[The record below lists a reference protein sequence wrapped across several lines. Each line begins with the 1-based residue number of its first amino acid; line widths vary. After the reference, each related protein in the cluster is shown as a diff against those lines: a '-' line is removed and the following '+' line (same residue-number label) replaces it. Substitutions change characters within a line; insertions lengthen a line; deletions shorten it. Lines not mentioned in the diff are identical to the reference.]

1 MLRLLLKEGEAGKNL
16 LEKLNLFQAEPGLLE
31 KYIIASEVSVEM
43 LDTFLA
49 RLFGNE
55 KSVKVDGGLRDG
67 LFECLGLL
75 RGESG
80 KSDGVSE
87 ELVGLRERVS
97 EQDAMLKEMQRQLHA
112 MRRQLEMQKDM
123 VRVADAVDS
132 RLDEIAVECAERVN
146 SAEKALRD
154 EIRNMDISAS
164 VSEIVESIRTDV
176 NASSLEMQ
184 ALREEVKRLK
194 SDEERLEDALKRIPV
209 QVRYDDAR
217 PLDGIIA
224 YLTREC
230 GGNVHEKEIV
240 EVTASSVDSLDVKP
254 ENVVDLTTSSNFCSK
269 GEENSWVCYNFKQRR
284 VAVTSYSI
292 RSFDAGRGYGHPRS
306 WVLQVSNDGEVW
318 NTIDSRENNSD
329 LNNRLVTCHFPVTT
343 QPEGDFRFVR
353 LLQTG
358 PNHHPGHRLII
369 SGLELFGSIRL
380 ES

>member
-1 MLRLLLKEGEAGKNL
+1 MAKFGTFGKNMLRLLLKEGEAGKNL

-75 RGESG
+75 RGENG

-112 MRRQLEMQKDM
+112 MRRQLDMQKDV

-164 VSEIVESIRTDV
+164 VSEIVESIRT
-176 NASSLEMQ
+176 
-184 ALREEVKRLK
+184 KRLK
-194 SDEERLEDALKRIPV
+194 SDEEKRKGALKRIPV

-240 EVTASSVDSLDVKP
+240 EVTASSVDSLDRKP
-254 ENVVDLTTSSNFCSK
+254 ENVVDLTTSSDFCSK

-292 RSFDAGRGYGHPRS
+292 RSFDAGRGSGHPRS

-318 NTIDSRENNSD
+318 NTIDSSENNSD
-329 LNNRLVTCHFPVTT
+329 LNGNLVTCHFPVTT
-343 QPEGDFRFVR
+343 QPGGDFRFVR

-358 PNHHPGHRLII
+358 PNHYPGHRLVI
-369 SGLELFGSIRL
+369 SGLELFGSIRR